1 MKGGGKRERG
11 SAKAGPSSGAD
22 RRAARSAAGEASG
35 GSDATVEMARQLAAI
50 VETHSLSELVV
61 DTPSLT
67 LTLRRGGWSS
77 AAGGAHPMMA
87 AIPPAPVSM
96 PVAHAPAFGRP
107 VDSAPAASAGA
118 AGAAAAPAKPDAD
131 HHVVTSPFVGTF
143 YSSPG
148 PDSEP
153 YVSLGQKVD
162 RGQVLCIVE
171 AMKLMNEIEADKPG
185 VVVAVLVENAQP
197 VEYGQP
203 LFRLSPK

>member
-11 SAKAGPSSGAD
+11 AVKAAPSSGAD
-22 RRAARSAAGEASG
+22 RRATRSAAGEASG
-35 GSDATVEMARQLAAI
+35 SSDPTVEMARQLAAI

-77 AAGGAHPMMA
+77 GAGIPM

-96 PVAHAPAFGRP
+96 PAIHAPALARP
-107 VDSAPAASAGA
+107 ADAAPAAVA
-118 AGAAAAPAKPDAD
+118 ATAAAAKLDAD

-153 YVSLGQKVD
+153 YVAVGQKVE

-203 LFRLSPK
+203 LFRFSPK

>member
-11 SAKAGPSSGAD
+11 AVKAAPSSGTD
-22 RRAARSAAGEASG
+22 RRATRSAAGEASG
-35 GSDATVEMARQLAAI
+35 GADPTVEMARQLAAI
-50 VETHSLSELVV
+50 VETHALSELVV

-77 AAGGAHPMMA
+77 GAGGPGSMMA
-87 AIPPAPVSM
+87 AMPPAPVSM
-96 PVAHAPAFGRP
+96 PAIHAPAPVRP
-107 VDSAPAASAGA
+107 ADAAPAAL
-118 AGAAAAPAKPDAD
+118 AAAAAAKPDAD
-131 HHVVTSPFVGTF
+131 HHLVTSPFVGTF

-148 PDSEP
+148 PDSDP
-153 YVSLGQKVD
+153 YVAVGQKVD